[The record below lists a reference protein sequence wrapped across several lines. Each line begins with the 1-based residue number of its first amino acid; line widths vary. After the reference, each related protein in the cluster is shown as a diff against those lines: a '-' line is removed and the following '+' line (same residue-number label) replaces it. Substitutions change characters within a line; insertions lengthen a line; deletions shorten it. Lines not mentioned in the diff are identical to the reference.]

1 MPLASHSG
9 LAVPPQRLPSRPRFG
24 GVKFRLSAALL
35 ALVLIPVA
43 ALAAAPKPGEP
54 APPIGVQ
61 SPSGKPVS
69 LASLRGKAVYINF
82 FASWCGPCNDE
93 APTIAALRKKYG
105 PRGLVVLGI
114 DTLDVP
120 GQADAFQKKYA
131 GPFDLI
137 GLDDNG
143 HVEQRSYGGVGLP
156 LHVFID
162 RKGIVRTYLPG
173 EITPAQ
179 IEAGIQSALK

>member
-1 MPLASHSG
+1 MKIRI
-9 LAVPPQRLPSRPRFG
+9 V
-24 GVKFRLSAALL
+24 AAFL
-35 ALVLIPVA
+35 ALAFAPAA
-43 ALAAAPKPGEP
+43 ALAAAPKPGQP

-61 SPSGKPVS
+61 GPDGKPVS

-114 DTLDVP
+114 DTLDAP

-131 GPFDLI
+131 GPFDVI

-143 HVEQRSYGGVGLP
+143 HMEQRRYGGVGLP
-156 LHVFID
+156 LHVFVD

-173 EITPAQ
+173 EITAAQ
-179 IEAGIQSALK
+179 IEAGIQSALR